1 MKLSDL
7 APAVGAKK
15 KEKRIGHGPGSGHGK
30 TSTKGHKGQ
39 AARSG
44 GTKAP
49 GFEGG
54 QQPLLRRIPKGGFTN
69 IFKKKYAIV
78 ALSRLCR
85 FESGSS
91 VGPAELEK
99 ARIIKNAG
107 GRIKI
112 LGDIEMDRPLIVSAH
127 HFSKSAVQKIEA
139 AGGRAE
145 RLEFN
150 AERSSFR

>member
-1 MKLSDL
+1 VKLSDL
-7 APAVGAKK
+7 SPAVGAKK

-54 QQPLLRRIPKGGFTN
+54 QQPLLRRVPKFGFTS
-69 IFKKKYAIV
+69 IFRREYAIV
-78 ALSRLCR
+78 NLPRLCR

-91 VGPAELEK
+91 VGPAELLG
-99 ARIIKNAG
+99 AGIIKRAD
-107 GRIKI
+107 GRVKI
-112 LGDIEMDRPLIVSAH
+112 LGHGEIDRPLVISAH
-127 HFSKSAVQKIEA
+127 HFSGTAIQKIEA
-139 AGGRAE
+139 AGGRTE
-145 RLEFN
+145 RLTFKVG
-150 AERSSFR
+150 R